1 MKCPRV
7 LLADDH
13 SLVVEAF
20 RRLLESTC
28 EVVGTVADGHALLE
42 AARVLKPDVVVLDLA
57 MPRLSGL
64 EAARRLKELM
74 PEVKLVFVTMNEDP
88 DLATE
93 AMRMGAS
100 GYILKTSAAS
110 DLFLAIQAAM
120 KGTSY
125 VAPKIAQAMR
135 DELIRDPLGRP
146 RSRELTPRQR
156 EVIQLLA
163 EGKSMKEAAD
173 ILGVTPRTIAFHK
186 YRMMEE
192 LGIKSNAELIRI
204 GLEKHILVVERSA

>member
-1 MKCPRV
+1 MKHPRV

-13 SLVVEAF
+13 MLVVDAF

-28 EVVGTVADGHALLE
+28 EVVGTAADGHALLE
-42 AARVLKPDVVVLDLA
+42 AALVLKPDVIVLDLA

-93 AMRMGAS
+93 AMRVGAS
-100 GYILKTSAAS
+100 GYILKTSAAA
-110 DLFLAIQAAM
+110 DLFQAIQAAM

-135 DELIRDPLGRP
+135 DALIRDPQGRP

-192 LGIKSNAELIRI
+192 LGIKSNAELIRV
-204 GLEKHILVVERSA
+204 GLQQHILVTERSA